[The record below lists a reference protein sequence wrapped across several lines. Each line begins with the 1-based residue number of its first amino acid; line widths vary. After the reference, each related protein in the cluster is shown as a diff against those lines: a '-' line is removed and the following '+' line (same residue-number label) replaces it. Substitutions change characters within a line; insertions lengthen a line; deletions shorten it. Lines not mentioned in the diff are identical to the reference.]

1 MGVKEAI
8 LKIPFAYRLFD
19 SLVGKF
25 GFSRTSLFARHLP
38 YAPGMKILD
47 LGCGPGTS
55 AKYFRPSDYLGIDID
70 QSYISSAKKKYPDH
84 RFICENFLDMP
95 TSLVPRKGFD
105 LILSMGVFHHLSNQQ
120 LSEYLVKAHSVLA
133 SHGRL
138 ISFDGCTYQGQPKSR
153 RKVVLSD
160 RGQYIRPA
168 DDLIQLIQK
177 EGFECCASIQE
188 DVLLIPH
195 SMLAISSVLKTTSGQ

>member
-1 MGVKEAI
+1 MNIKESI

-25 GFSRTSLFARHLP
+25 GFSRTSLFARYLP
-38 YAPGMKILD
+38 YSPGMKILD

-55 AKYFRPSDYLGIDID
+55 AKYFRASDYLGIDID
-70 QSYISSAKKKYPDH
+70 QSYINSARKKYPGYE
-84 RFICENFLDMP
+84 FICGDFLDIA
-95 TSLVPRKGFD
+95 TSLVPKDGFD
-105 LILSMGVFHHLSNQQ
+105 LILSMGVFHHLSDKQ
-120 LSEYLVKAHSVLA
+120 LSEYLSKAHSVLA

-138 ISFDGCTYQGQPKSR
+138 ISFDGCTYPGQPKPR

-168 DDLIQLIQK
+168 DDLIQLIQN
-177 EGFECCASIQE
+177 EGFECCASIEE

-195 SMLAISSVLKTTSGQ
+195 SMLAISSSLKTTSGL